1 MSSSRNGPLLSV
13 SRHAVAIALMLAA
26 PGLSSQQV
34 ADAPEAEDEETM
46 VVGETGLALYPR
58 WSKAFPPLAKLSPGE
73 TLQLLRDS
81 GTWKHVQV
89 MLDPRKGWVYCETAP
104 PAAGAKLDLPIAAS
118 PTTSGLVVKGFSP
131 RHYALRSGVD
141 DGAVQALMARP
152 LDFER
157 FAQFLAEDPVP
168 VLGPNREPA
177 PVSAAL
183 PTDTFADAKKAAM
196 AARADRMSRASS
208 ASERLAALT
217 GKAGKTVQGLEATK
231 AGLAGRSALEG
242 DLPGLL
248 GEAGASTLGQGVA
261 ARILAETPELDDA
274 ALGEYVRFVGLRL
287 ADHVPGPSRDWW
299 FAVLDS
305 GQVNAWS
312 TAGGFVFVTAAAV
325 RACENE
331 AQLAALLAHELA
343 HVAYGHALASLGA
356 SSDRLIVEAARAA
369 LDDQLPEGDLR
380 LVALVE
386 DLEGLGDSLLAQTRN
401 SFGHVLEH
409 EADGLSLRILQGAGY
424 DPHEAVRALTRIAAS
439 PDLGRGRRL
448 GSHPDPQ
455 ERVLVMR
462 SVLAEER
469 MASEG
474 SRNEAR
480 FRRHV
485 PTPGR

>member
-1 MSSSRNGPLLSV
+1 VARQ
-13 SRHAVAIALMLAA
+13 AVVIALMLAA
-26 PGLSSQQV
+26 PALSAQQAGAE
-34 ADAPEAEDEETM
+34 ADADAAETM
-46 VVGETGLALYPR
+46 LVGETGLALYPR

-73 TLQLLRDS
+73 TLELLRDS

-89 MLDPRKGWVYCETAP
+89 LLDPRRGWVYCETAP

-141 DGAVQALMARP
+141 DGAVQALMTRP

-157 FAQFLAEDPVP
+157 FARFLAEDPVP
-168 VLGPNREPA
+168 VLGPSREPA

-183 PTDTFADAKKAAM
+183 PISTVADEKKAAFQ
-196 AARADRMSRASS
+196 ARADRMSRASS

-217 GKAGKTVQGLEATK
+217 GQAGRTVQGLEATK
-231 AGLAGRSALEG
+231 LGLAGRSALEG

-274 ALGEYVRFVGLRL
+274 ALGEYVRFIGLRL
-287 ADHVPGPSRDWW
+287 ADHVPGPSRDWM

-343 HVAYGHALASLGA
+343 HVAYGHALAALGS

-369 LDDQLPEGDLR
+369 LDDQLPEGDPR
-380 LVALVE
+380 LTALVE
-386 DLEGLGDSLLAQTRN
+386 DLEGLGDALLAQTRS

-409 EADGLSLRILQGAGY
+409 EADGLSLRILQRAGY
-424 DPHEAVRALTRIAAS
+424 DPHEAVNVLTRIAGS

-448 GSHPDPQ
+448 GSHPEPQ
-455 ERVLVMR
+455 ERVMVMR
-462 SVLAEER
+462 SLLAEER
-469 MASEG
+469 MAPDG